1 MFYLRSE
8 TLRNSD
14 ITTPRSIIEIEG
26 VDYSK
31 HLNGFNVVVINSK
44 TGVVES
50 SVNFR
55 VDVDQSATMAMVNY
69 LDGIPGKTADVKS
82 CNDHTNTINTKST
95 WNTKQ
100 FALCFYIFNSFP
112 RYSFFLTPPRNK
124 VDNLGNIIEFAEK
137 SVLRNHLRR
146 FVANQH
152 CSNGGGE

>member
-44 TGVVES
+44 TGAVES

-69 LDGIPGKTADVKS
+69 LDGIPGETANVKS
-82 CNDHTNTINTKST
+82 CNDHTNTINAKST
-95 WNTKQ
+95 WNTKK
-100 FALCFYIFNSFP
+100 FALCFYIP
-112 RYSFFLTPPRNK
+112 RYSNSLTPK
-124 VDNLGNIIEFAEK
+124 
-137 SVLRNHLRR
+137 
-146 FVANQH
+146 
-152 CSNGGGE
+152 